1 MKKCGEISC
10 EKLELTMINHEELT
24 NFLGH
29 IICICICI
37 YMYMSMC
44 MSMSMYMSM
53 YMYMYWMD
61 GWMVVFKCVDVCT

>member
-1 MKKCGEISC
+1 
-10 EKLELTMINHEELT
+10 MINHEELT

-37 YMYMSMC
+37 YMY
-44 MSMSMYMSM
+44 MSMYMSM